1 MLQVAEMMRKENDT
15 ELKLEKKM
23 NEAKMRRCSVAVDT
37 VSLDTTKPRL
47 VSIDTTNIRTGGV
60 RLSDVCTCGAAGGY
74 RGGIGP
80 GLGWVGGLER
90 GRVAR
95 TCTARPESLAVHLV
109 CPRSGASA

>member
-37 VSLDTTKPRL
+37 VSLDTTNSRL
-47 VSIDTTNIRTGGV
+47 VSVDTTNIRTGGV